1 MVPAS
6 GGHVAEEKSV
16 NIARRE
22 RKKERKKGKTA
33 LTIKIV
39 CEYKLC
45 YN

>member
-6 GGHVAEEKSV
+6 GGRLAEEKSA

-22 RKKERKKGKTA
+22 RKKERKKERKTA

-39 CEYKLC
+39 CE
-45 YN
+45 